1 MITTR
6 VLRFFCTLTLL
17 ALALAACDPNVG
29 ALRELDEA
37 FAGSRST
44 SEGSPDGSVSF
55 ARDIRPLLARADGP
69 PAGCRRCH
77 YKDEPSPQGFQ
88 LGGLDLTTLGALRRG
103 GNSGAARIVVPGD
116 PERSLLV
123 QKLQGTAERGARMP
137 KDLRPFSADEIGLV
151 KRWIAQ
157 GAKGSDD
164 E

>member
-6 VLRFFCTLTLL
+6 ILRFFPALILL
-17 ALALAACDPNVG
+17 PLAACAPTVG
-29 ALRELDEA
+29 ALREMDETDG
-37 FAGSRST
+37 GSPST
-44 SEGSPDGSVSF
+44 SEGSLDGSVSF
-55 ARDIRPLLARADGP
+55 GRDIRPLLGRSDGP

-77 YKDEPSPQGFQ
+77 YKAEPSPKGFQ
-88 LGGLDLTTLGALRRG
+88 LGGLDLTTLGSLRRG
-103 GNSGAARIVVPGD
+103 GNSGAARIVVPGA

-123 QKLQGTAERGARMP
+123 QKLQGMAERGAAMP
-137 KDLRPFSADEIGLV
+137 KDLQPFSADEIGLV

>member
-1 MITTR
+1 MNTIR
-6 VLRFFCTLTLL
+6 LLRWFSALILL
-17 ALALAACDPNVG
+17 LLVACDPTIG
-29 ALRELDEA
+29 ALRETDEGDG
-37 FAGSRST
+37 GSPST

-55 ARDIRPLLARADGP
+55 RRDIRPLLDRSDGP

-77 YKDEPSPQGFQ
+77 YKAEPSPQGFL
-88 LGGLDLTTLGALRRG
+88 LGGLDLTTLGSLRRG
-103 GNSGAARIVVPGD
+103 GNSGAAKIVVPGD

-123 QKLQGTAERGARMP
+123 QKLQGTAERGAAMP
-137 KDLRPFSADEIGLV
+137 KDLRPFSAEEIGLV